1 MEDETVVNEIR
12 RLAFKRKRSGYRMIY
27 QSMRKAGWRINHKKV
42 YRLYSQEGLKIRTK
56 PRKKR
61 KLAESK
67 PIPIPEQPNQVW
79 AIDFLYERTIDGR
92 KARIL
97 SGVDL
102 CTRENVVLSADYS
115 ISSERLIRFLD
126 ALPELPKSFITD
138 NGPEFT
144 SKVFLKWLSNRNISI
159 SYIDPGKPTQNAFV
173 ESFNGTL
180 RTECIQLSFC
190 QDLNELRS
198 ELSKF
203 QKDYNE
209 ERLHSSLNYLTPLEF
224 KAKYGT

>member
-1 MEDETVVNEIR
+1 MEDENAVNEIR
-12 RLAFKRKRSGYRMIY
+12 RLACKRKRAGYRMIY
-27 QSMRKAGWRINHKKV
+27 KSMRKAGWKINHKKV
-42 YRLYSQEGLKIRTK
+42 YRIYSQEGLKIRSK
-56 PRKKR
+56 LRKKR
-61 KLAESK
+61 KLVNSK
-67 PIPIPEQPNQVW
+67 PIPIPSRPNEVW
-79 AIDFLYERTIDGR
+79 AIDFLHERTINGW

-115 ISSERLIRFLD
+115 ISSERLIRFLES
-126 ALPELPKSFITD
+126 LPELPKSFITD

-144 SKVFLKWLSNRNISI
+144 SRVYINLLSKNNIGI
-159 SYIDPGKPTQNAFV
+159 SYIDLGKPTQNAFV
-173 ESFNGTL
+173 ESFNSKL
-180 RTECIQLSFC
+180 RSECLQLSYC
-190 QDLNELRS
+190 RDLNEFKN

-224 KAKYGT
+224 KAKYGN

>member
-1 MEDETVVNEIR
+1 
-12 RLAFKRKRSGYRMIY
+12 RLAFKRKRAGYRMIY
-27 QSMRKAGWRINHKKV
+27 KFMRKAGWRINHKKV
-42 YRLYSQEGLKIRTK
+42 YRLYSREGLKIRTK

-61 KLAESK
+61 KLADSK
-67 PIPIPEQPNQVW
+67 PIPIPTQPNEVW
-79 AIDFLYERTIDGR
+79 AIDFLHERTIDGR

-115 ISSERLIRFLD
+115 ISSERLIRFLES
-126 ALPELPKSFITD
+126 LPALPKSFVTD

-144 SKVFLKWLSNRNISI
+144 SRVFINWLSKNNIGI
-159 SYIDPGKPTQNAFV
+159 SYIDLGKPTQNAFV
-173 ESFNGTL
+173 ESFNGKL
-180 RTECIQLSFC
+180 RSECLQLSFC
-190 QDLNELRS
+190 RDLNELKN

-224 KAKYGT
+224 KAKYGN